1 MSKNPHKKVR
11 RPAAPGQAHVGKAQA
26 APDRWVALLALLGM
40 LLTAYLT
47 FTALSDGLPAFCTQD
62 SSCDL
67 IQHSRWSRIFGV
79 PLALWGFALY
89 AVLAF
94 SAWRLPAKLQRW
106 SRLWLVALVGLAI
119 SLYMT
124 LIGWLELDA
133 FCVWCLLSLALLAA
147 IFVRLTLA
155 PTKPLSPGDWRH
167 WLIRGGL
174 AALVAVV
181 SLHLYYSDLL
191 APREDPRMQ
200 ALASH
205 LERSGAKFYGAFW
218 CPTCQ
223 EQKRLFG
230 PSAKRLPYVE
240 CSPDGKKGL
249 LVRACVDAEVKG
261 YPTWVIRGRHYQQLL
276 SPEELARYSRF
287 KETQ

>member
-1 MSKNPHKKVR
+1 MSKNTHKKAR
-11 RPAAPGQAHVGKAQA
+11 RATASAQGHVGKSQS
-26 APDRWVALLALLGM
+26 APDRLVAILALLGM
-40 LLTAYLT
+40 LLTGYLT
-47 FTALSDGLPAFCTQD
+47 FTALSDGLPAFCGQD

-67 IQHSRWSRIFGV
+67 IQQSRWSRIFGV

-94 SAWRLPAKLQRW
+94 TAWRLPAKLQRW
-106 SRLWLVALVGLAI
+106 ARLWLVALVGLAI

-124 LIGWLELDA
+124 AIGWLELDA

-147 IFVRLTLA
+147 IFVRLSLA

-200 ALASH
+200 ALADH

-249 LVRACVDAEVKG
+249 LVRACVDANVKG

-287 KETQ
+287 KEAQ